1 MRFNLKQY
9 PTTFPARLRMLRS
22 AWRKLFTNFTK
33 VWNVI
38 ARRGGYWCIE
48 WPDGNAYWENPLVKE
63 FFDKVGSPIYQ
74 ARAAGCAFNL
84 RAAYGQVAGQL
95 MGRAWLIKGNIDLI
109 PQMLDRPCVC
119 PKGTEHAVATGSNT
133 EHTGKYTEELVRTIH
148 CMFSKVAQLY
158 RQKKV

>member
-1 MRFNLKQY
+1 
-9 PTTFPARLRMLRS
+9 MLRS

-74 ARAAGCAFNL
+74 ARAAGCAYNL
-84 RAAYGQVAGQL
+84 RAAYGQEAGQL
-95 MGRAWLIKGNIDLI
+95 MGRAWFEGLAWTSKGGYPRIEVNN
-109 PQMLDRPCVC
+109 
-119 PKGTEHAVATGSNT
+119 SNERKHENT
-133 EHTGKYTEELVRTIH
+133 RN
-148 CMFSKVAQLY
+148 
-158 RQKKV
+158 